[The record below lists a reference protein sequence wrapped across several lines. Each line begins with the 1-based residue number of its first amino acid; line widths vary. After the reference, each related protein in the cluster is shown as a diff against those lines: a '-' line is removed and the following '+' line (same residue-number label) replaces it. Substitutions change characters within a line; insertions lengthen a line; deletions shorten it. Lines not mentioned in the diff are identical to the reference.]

1 MVCVRAYA
9 PLEQL
14 SEGAIMKVAAILYD
28 GTQSRRVDELIGEL
42 ASKLRTKGFA
52 LAGAIQSNPTADNRN
67 RCDIV
72 LEDLATRQVIKA
84 SEDRGS
90 LASGCRLD
98 QSALEQS
105 VGWATSSIG
114 PGTDFVIVNR
124 FGKQEAEG
132 NGFRTL
138 IEQAVLLDVPV
149 IVGLN
154 RAHIDSWSQ
163 FVGGEPQLLP
173 MQIDT
178 VVHWCMMQVSLH
190 H

>member
-1 MVCVRAYA
+1 
-9 PLEQL
+9 
-14 SEGAIMKVAAILYD
+14 MKIAAILYD
-28 GTQSRRVDELIGEL
+28 GAQSRRVDELIGEL
-42 ASKLRTKGFA
+42 ASKLRTKGFM
-52 LAGAIQSNPTADNRN
+52 LAGAIQSNPAAENRS

-72 LEDLATRQVIKA
+72 LEDLATRQVINA

-98 QSALEQS
+98 QSALEQC
-105 VGWATSSIG
+105 VGLATASIR
-114 PGTDFVIVNR
+114 PGVDFVIVNR

-132 NGFRTL
+132 SGFRSL

-154 RAHIDSWSQ
+154 RAHVDTWSQ
-163 FVGGEPQLLP
+163 FVGGNPQLLP

-178 VVHWCMMQVSLH
+178 VVQWCMTQISLYH
-190 H
+190 